1 MHEGTLWDIREWW
14 ELEETGEFVS
24 CLKGLLLL
32 ISSQLLQFKNVGLV
46 IPELLIVFPRKS

>member
-1 MHEGTLWDIREWW
+1 MWDIREWW

-46 IPELLIVFPRKS
+46 IPELLIVFPGKS